1 MRQLISDL
9 TIAMRNLSR
18 NLRRTAVST
27 LTVAGGIVAFAMAS
41 GFMAWVFEDMRDST
55 VRSQLGHVQIVRP
68 HYFDKGIADPY
79 SYLLNADEKMLAKL
93 AGTDGVVSV
102 TPRLAFSGLA
112 SLGDAT
118 VSFIGEGVS
127 PQGEKPI
134 SARINIDQGRDLQ
147 GDNSAEVLLGEGLAA
162 NLGAKVGDR
171 IVLLATT
178 EQGGASAVETE
189 VVGIFNT
196 TTKEFDD
203 HALRLPIERARH
215 LMRVS
220 GATSWVMLLDSHT
233 LTQPMIRQ
241 LQGFMAT
248 DLYEFVPWTSLA
260 DFYNKTVTLFS
271 SQVQVVKVIIGLI
284 IVLSISNTQT
294 MSVLERTT
302 EIGTVLALGQK
313 RSVVMRL
320 FVLEGVLLGILGGL
334 LGILMGWG
342 LSLAIS
348 AVGIPMPPAPG
359 MAHGFTAK
367 ILFTPGIA
375 LESLSL
381 AVLTTLIAGLLPA
394 YRASRLNIVDSIR
407 YNQ

>member
-1 MRQLISDL
+1 VALVEAMYDRYHMLEVHLDTGGVPGRGHVRQLISDL
-9 TIAMRNLSR
+9 TIATRNLSR

-79 SYLLNADEKMLAKL
+79 NYLLNADEKMLAKL
-93 AGTDGVVSV
+93 AEIDGVVSV

-112 SLGDAT
+112 SLGMRRLPSL
-118 VSFIGEGVS
+118 VKVS
-127 PQGEKPI
+127 PRKERPI

-147 GDNSAEVLLGEGLAA
+147 GDNAAEVLLGEGLAA

-260 DFYNKTVTLFS
+260 DF
-271 SQVQVVKVIIGLI
+271 
-284 IVLSISNTQT
+284 
-294 MSVLERTT
+294 TT
-302 EIGTVLALGQK
+302 
-313 RSVVMRL
+313 RPSPFSVVR
-320 FVLEGVLLGILGGL
+320 FR
-334 LGILMGWG
+334 
-342 LSLAIS
+342 S
-348 AVGIPMPPAPG
+348 
-359 MAHGFTAK
+359 
-367 ILFTPGIA
+367 
-375 LESLSL
+375 
-381 AVLTTLIAGLLPA
+381 
-394 YRASRLNIVDSIR
+394 SRSSSG
-407 YNQ
+407 

>member
-9 TIAMRNLSR
+9 TIATRNLSR

-55 VRSQLGHVQIVRP
+55 VRSQLGHVQIFRP

-203 HALRLPIERARH
+203 HAFVYPSSAP
-215 LMRVS
+215 
-220 GATSWVMLLDSHT
+220 AT
-233 LTQPMIRQ
+233 
-241 LQGFMAT
+241 
-248 DLYEFVPWTSLA
+248 
-260 DFYNKTVTLFS
+260 
-271 SQVQVVKVIIGLI
+271 
-284 IVLSISNTQT
+284 
-294 MSVLERTT
+294 
-302 EIGTVLALGQK
+302 
-313 RSVVMRL
+313 
-320 FVLEGVLLGILGGL
+320 
-334 LGILMGWG
+334 
-342 LSLAIS
+342 
-348 AVGIPMPPAPG
+348 
-359 MAHGFTAK
+359 
-367 ILFTPGIA
+367 
-375 LESLSL
+375 
-381 AVLTTLIAGLLPA
+381 
-394 YRASRLNIVDSIR
+394 
-407 YNQ
+407 